1 MEIKD
6 ILTWSGGG
14 LLLILSFIKLPKIEV
29 NLWGWLAKVI
39 GRAINGDVIQRLD
52 DVSNQVTALETKVS
66 SVENT
71 LNTHVKEDK
80 LETIRSARSRI
91 LRFHDEIRHGVLH
104 TEEHYN
110 EMIEDINM
118 YETYCKQHPDYPN
131 MKAEVAIND
140 IKESYKEHSK
150 DNSFLH

>member
-1 MEIKD
+1 MEVKD
-6 ILTWSGGG
+6 ILTWSGTG

-29 NLWGWLAKVI
+29 NLWGWLAKMV
-39 GRAINGDVIQRLD
+39 GTAINKDVMKEIKSMDQKID
-52 DVSNQVTALETKVS
+52 SLEDKVS

-91 LRFHDEIRHGVLH
+91 LRFHDEVRHGTLH

-110 EMIEDINM
+110 DIIDDIDM
-118 YETYCKQHPDYPN
+118 YETYCKQNPEYPN
-131 MKAEVAIND
+131 MKAEVAIGD
-140 IKESYKEHSK
+140 IKEEYKRHSLE
-150 DNSFLH
+150 NSFLH

>member
-1 MEIKD
+1 MEVKD
-6 ILTWSGGG
+6 ILTWGGTG

-29 NLWGWLAKVI
+29 NLWGWLAKMV
-39 GRAINGDVIQRLD
+39 GTAINKDVMKEIKSMDQKID
-52 DVSNQVTALETKVS
+52 SLEDKVS

-91 LRFHDEIRHGVLH
+91 LRFHDEVRHGTLH

-110 EMIEDINM
+110 DIIDDIDM
-118 YETYCKQHPDYPN
+118 YETYCKQNPEYPN
-131 MKAEVAIND
+131 MKAEVAIGD
-140 IKESYKEHSK
+140 IKEEYKRHSLE
-150 DNSFLH
+150 NSFLH

>member
-1 MEIKD
+1 MDVKD
-6 ILTWSGGG
+6 ILTWSGTG
-14 LLLILSFIKLPKIEV
+14 LLLILSFIKIPKIEV
-29 NLWGWLAKVI
+29 NLWGWLARII
-39 GRAINGDVIQRLD
+39 GKAINKDVINEIKSID
-52 DVSNQVTALETKVS
+52 KKISSLESQVS
-66 SVENT
+66 SVETT

-91 LRFHDEIRHGVLH
+91 LRFHDELRHGTLH

-131 MKAEVAIND
+131 MKAEVAISD
-140 IKESYKEHSK
+140 IKEAYKRHSA